1 MPRRPLQARLDE
13 EAGGSLMFEQEN
25 GDRTLLVNEME
36 TALTRLESTL
46 VEASRAITTIRSCI
60 PQISALIEVVNT
72 MESAMSFAR
81 QRLGAGPTAE
91 TTPLRA
97 MPQQPAAQLLPEPEP
112 VPTESATPSQYCLR
126 LRVGSKVGSLD
137 LKAVDNAVNEQ
148 AAVRDV
154 ALIDYD
160 GRQATLRVWVTGRE
174 NPESVRQALYQSLRS
189 RLGDEDVA
197 DIDIEFEE
205 RAAA

>member
-1 MPRRPLQARLDE
+1 
-13 EAGGSLMFEQEN
+13 
-25 GDRTLLVNEME
+25 
-36 TALTRLESTL
+36 
-46 VEASRAITTIRSCI
+46 
-60 PQISALIEVVNT
+60 
-72 MESAMSFAR
+72 
-81 QRLGAGPTAE
+81 
-91 TTPLRA
+91 
-97 MPQQPAAQLLPEPEP
+97 
-112 VPTESATPSQYCLR
+112 
-126 LRVGSKVGSLD
+126 
-137 LKAVDNAVNEQ
+137 VDNAVNEQ

>member
-1 MPRRPLQARLDE
+1 MML
-13 EAGGSLMFEQEN
+13 EQQS
-25 GDRTLLVNEME
+25 GVRTVLISEME
-36 TALTRLESTL
+36 TALTRLESAL
-46 VEASRAITTIRSCI
+46 VEASRSITTIRTCI
-60 PQISALIEVVNT
+60 PQISALVEVVNT

-91 TTPLRA
+91 TTPLWA
-97 MPQQPAAQLLPEPEP
+97 MPQQPAVQPSPEPES
-112 VPTESATPSQYCLR
+112 VGTESATPSQYCLR

-137 LKAVDNAVNEQ
+137 LKAVDTAVNEQ

-160 GRQATLRVWVTGRE
+160 GRQATLRVWVTGTE
-174 NPESVRQALYQSLRS
+174 GPESVRNMLYQSLRS